1 MLEGFGAGREVSA
14 PTQQLDGLG
23 LTDIVLCAPGFESDD
38 DGQEFSSHRSD
49 LQSRCPVLLPKSPA
63 STATCWRV
71 SPTKR
76 TSTPC
81 SFAILNSS
89 WPARLDNRPHSP
101 TVITASFRL
110 EEAIFPST
118 PMAPVPLAF

>member
-1 MLEGFGAGREVSA
+1 METVGCFSRNSVRAMTAKRFMGRNARLPMLEGFGAGREVRADSA
-14 PTQQLDGLG
+14 TRRPR

-76 TSTPC
+76 TTHGVV
-81 SFAILNSS
+81 L
-89 WPARLDNRPHSP
+89 
-101 TVITASFRL
+101 VI
-110 EEAIFPST
+110 EPD
-118 PMAPVPLAF
+118 